1 MKRLFPHDDALPPVF
16 AFPLVLNFRLSFRQ
30 TESSSVDGPSYA
42 SNESKNPR
50 RINLNYLSTTTETLT
65 PPRQLLRV
73 PGSGARQR
81 RTIPDEYAF
90 KREKIR
96 VAHKERVARGSSSKE
111 KGFRE
116 SVEGQLSGIS
126 KVLKEFA
133 IKMKKNKKK
142 KKKQRDQRRGRLNSN
157 DRKYHKP

>member
-1 MKRLFPHDDALPPVF
+1 MKKQVGSTR
-16 AFPLVLNFRLSFRQ
+16 NS
-30 TESSSVDGPSYA
+30 
-42 SNESKNPR
+42 
-50 RINLNYLSTTTETLT
+50 INQYFKCE
-65 PPRQLLRV
+65 RKRKA
-73 PGSGARQR
+73 SGARQR

-96 VAHKERVARGSSSKE
+96 VAHKERVAGGSSSKE

-142 KKKQRDQRRGRLNSN
+142 KKQRDQRRGRLNSN